1 MAKKSK
7 KFTSIV
13 ESAKALIWK
22 YGIKRVSVDE
32 ICKNAA
38 VSRMTYYKYFP
49 DKTSL
54 VKHILQ
60 EMTEAGMKTY
70 YDIQSADIPYE
81 EKVKKMIAMKVKN
94 INGMSGELLTDIYG
108 NKEDELFRVLEETKN
123 RLMKIY
129 IEDLKEAQK
138 KGDVRPDIKP
148 EFLLYLVDRFAEMFA
163 DNNLKSMY
171 QNNEQLITEL
181 TGFFFYG
188 ILPEREK
195 N

>member
-1 MAKKSK
+1 MEKRSK
-7 KFTSIV
+7 KFVSIV

-32 ICKNAA
+32 ICKHAS

-60 EMTEAGMKTY
+60 EMTEAGMKIY
-70 YDIQSADIPYE
+70 YDIQSSDISYE

-94 INGMSGELLTDIYG
+94 INGMSGELLTDIYS
-108 NKEDELFRVLEETKN
+108 NKDDELFKALEDAKN
-123 RLMKIY
+123 KVMQIY
-129 IEDLKEAQK
+129 IEDLKDAQK

-171 QNNEQLITEL
+171 QSNEQLMTEL

-195 N
+195 